1 MLSVPILMPPL
12 NGQNDF
18 APRPLTDVDVGMVQ
32 ERDIQHLGINPIGD
46 GLIVTTPADDADDN
60 NDH

>member
-1 MLSVPILMPPL
+1 
-12 NGQNDF
+12 
-18 APRPLTDVDVGMVQ
+18 MVEQ
-32 ERDIQHLGINPIGD
+32 DMMINPIGD